1 MAQPKLSIADQLE
14 RASAD
19 LDRLCAD
26 ARLGR
31 PGNQLRLHDLE
42 ERAQRI
48 ASALVA
54 PFRGRDAR
62 PVNPPL
68 EIKTDSAG
76 RTRAGW

>member
-1 MAQPKLSIADQLE
+1 MAQPNISIADELE

-19 LDRLCAD
+19 LDRLIAD

-31 PGNQLRLHDLE
+31 PGNQLRHHDLE

-54 PFRGRDAR
+54 PFRGRNAR

-68 EIKTDSAG
+68 EIKTFASG
-76 RTRAGW
+76 RQRAGW